1 MIIKQMY
8 FNDEEFYELFE
19 KSKTPYGDY
28 DMSTIASNLNNLMS
42 DRVQQ
47 ELDKYKLVASG
58 KITVETFDSQ
68 DHYSCGGNHID
79 YLIGDDYLRQ
89 NIEIYIKEIGK
100 E

>member
-58 KITVETFDSQ
+58 SVHHSFITEGYYT
-68 DHYSCGGNHID
+68 
-79 YLIGDDYLRQ
+79 GDKSMNGIFSGYYGKQ
-89 NIEIYIKEIGK
+89 IEIFIKEIGK